1 LANETLATKTLSHS
15 LHLCM
20 VVPPTAYDQKDAV
33 EQLGQTNSSLG
44 APTNEVIPDPSNEA
58 GLPEPAIST
67 LDNQQ
72 PSQ

>member
-1 LANETLATKTLSHS
+1 
-15 LHLCM
+15 M